1 VSRLVGSE
9 LPPDLMARLS
19 GRDLQPVASK
29 VIQIV
34 TIDEGGWPHAAL
46 LSYFEVVAADR
57 RRVRLASYANS
68 TTSANMRRNGKA
80 TLIVID
86 ARIVYYVKAHA
97 VELAPTMRATAW
109 NAAFECRVEQVLADE
124 ANEAIE
130 PGAYVASGVT
140 YVNPQR
146 DAEMERARAVLAE
159 LRGL

>member
-68 TTSANMRRNGKA
+68 TTSANMRRSGKV
-80 TLIVID
+80 TFVIID
-86 ARIVYYVKAHA
+86 HQLAYYVKAHA
-97 VELAPTMRATAW
+97 VEIAPAMQTMEW
-109 NAAFECRVEQVLADE
+109 NAAFDCRVEQVLSDE
-124 ANEAIE
+124 TSEEYEA
-130 PGAYVASGVT
+130 GAYIAGGVT
-140 YVNPQR
+140 YYNPQR
-146 DAEMERARAVLAE
+146 EAEMERARALLAE
-159 LRGL
+159 LLTS

>member
-1 VSRLVGSE
+1 MSRVVGSE

-86 ARIVYYVKAHA
+86 GFGLAQHEGGPIEEIRPGDVVSFLPGEKHWHGASPTTAMTHFAIQESLDGKA
-97 VELAPTMRATAW
+97 VEWMEKVTDEQYERYRA
-109 NAAFECRVEQVLADE
+109 
-124 ANEAIE
+124 
-130 PGAYVASGVT
+130 S
-140 YVNPQR
+140 
-146 DAEMERARAVLAE
+146 
-159 LRGL
+159 

>member
-1 VSRLVGSE
+1 MSRVVGSE

-97 VELAPTMRATAW
+97 VELAPTMSGRSIT
-109 NAAFECRVEQVLADE
+109 CRSSSSV
-124 ANEAIE
+124 
-130 PGAYVASGVT
+130 P
-140 YVNPQR
+140 R
-146 DAEMERARAVLAE
+146 
-159 LRGL
+159 

>member
-1 VSRLVGSE
+1 MSRVVGSE

-68 TTSANMRRNGKA
+68 TTSANMRRSGKV
-80 TLIVID
+80 TFVIID
-86 ARIVYYVKAHA
+86 HRLAYYIKAHA
-97 VELAPTMRATAW
+97 VEIAPAMQVMQW
-109 NAAFECRVEQVLADE
+109 NAAFDCRVEQVLSDE
-124 ANEAIE
+124 TSEEYEA
-130 PGAYVASGVT
+130 GAYIAGGVT
-140 YVNPQR
+140 YYNPQR
-146 DAEMERARAVLAE
+146 EAEMARARALLAE
-159 LRGL
+159 LLTS